1 MLLVTVFLDL
11 LSLFELTLDL
21 RELLGSEIEHLI
33 LGSQL
38 LLQGHLVRGQ
48 LVVLPLKLQL
58 LPHQVLDSLIQRVI
72 DHWSLDLLS
81 NRRLN
86 LSALD
91 LEVVNLLLCL
101 LQLNLEFGYLH
112 DLLLKSLLMAH
123 LDVLIPPLDSLVVY
137 LETSLL
143 IIWFRLDHINVDWHL
158 SSGRLLLVHLLRQT
172 PDVMSGLF
180 QLILLLYLCR
190 LDLLQLILSL

>member
-91 LEVVNLLLCL
+91 LEVVDLLLCL